1 MKDIKEEIERIKKL
15 FTEERLYGNLIN
27 EQGNPDNI
35 TVDGKIDAAELNA
48 SSDDVIDSVEA
59 AAFLRDN
66 KYYVE
71 KKSNSNQGSIGAV
84 CFQSTD
90 MKKIQKYVRAKVG
103 VNYNNFNP
111 SISSDSGVC
120 YLRLKS
126 STPND
131 ESPNGKISKVAFWGN
146 GMLTFYYLLPKPVD
160 FTSVDTLTGL
170 TSGTMPNLSHTSPV
184 ITTLNLFSNMMSTN
198 KIALI
203 RYQCDYDP
211 NTLTSSPTYSNLKFA
226 GFYDLSYKR
235 TAKPIEKKLIEQW
248 LYNCCDGSGV
258 PGLKSDADI
267 NLTTTSTE
275 YLGLSSPGN
284 IDDIMTKLT

>member
-35 TVDGKIDAAELNA
+35 TVDGKIDAAEFTGSGN
-48 SSDDVIDSVEA
+48 VIDSAEA

-71 KKSNSNQGSIGAV
+71 KKSNSNPGSIGAV

-90 MKKIQKYVRAKVG
+90 MKKIQKYVRTKVG
-103 VNYNNFNP
+103 VNYNNLNP

-126 STPND
+126 STPNE
-131 ESPNGKISKVAFWGN
+131 ESANGKISKVAFFGN

-160 FTSVDTLTGL
+160 FTSVETLTG
-170 TSGTMPNLSHTSPV
+170 GTMPNLSHTSSV

-198 KIALI
+198 KIASI

-211 NTLTSSPTYSNLKFA
+211 NTLAVSPTYSNLKFA

-248 LYNCCDGSGV
+248 YYNCCDGGSML
-258 PGLKSDADI
+258 PGSKSPDADI
-267 NLTTTSTE
+267 NIITTSTD
-275 YLGLSSPGN
+275 YLGLNSPGN
-284 IDDIMTKLT
+284 IGDIMTKLT